1 MLSSRP
7 LGDPWVAWADHC
19 VRPKSNAP
27 FKTTH
32 KEIEKKMIYNDIQEL
47 YPQTEDLSS
56 IDPRHLVFAKKLWP
70 DSRLRSLDE
79 FWVMAIRLFTKEC
92 EQLQKGTQGKTKKVW
107 FYVLFY
113 SVWIQFRLNFL

>member
-19 VRPKSNAP
+19 VRPKSNVP

-47 YPQTEDLSS
+47 YPQTRGFIFNRPKAFGVS
-56 IDPRHLVFAKKLWP
+56 PRNCGLTHACGP
-70 DSRLRSLDE
+70 PDE
-79 FWVMAIRLFTKEC
+79 FCFGHVAAKHH
-92 EQLQKGTQGKTKKVW
+92 QGM
-107 FYVLFY
+107 
-113 SVWIQFRLNFL
+113 